1 MVQLEFAYIIV
12 ESIKSTVS
20 DVVAFLSVNKTL
32 MIVQKN
38 GQHEDISVNG

>member
-12 ESIKSTVS
+12 ESIKSIVS
-20 DVVAFLSVNKTL
+20 VVVAFLSVNKTL

-38 GQHEDISVNG
+38 GQHEDISVMG

>member
-20 DVVAFLSVNKTL
+20 DVVAFLSVKKTL
-32 MIVQKN
+32 MIAQNN
-38 GQHEDISVNG
+38 GQHEDIIVMG

>member
-12 ESIKSTVS
+12 ESIKSIVS
-20 DVVAFLSVNKTL
+20 DVVAFLSVNETL

-38 GQHEDISVNG
+38 GQHEDISVMG

>member
-20 DVVAFLSVNKTL
+20 DVVAFLSVNKIL